1 MKSELY
7 FSELV
12 PIGLLESVAD
22 FGIANSIAIGERE
35 QTISIAR
42 ELGKPIN
49 LSDNW
54 SIYRKIDLSI
64 GQLIYLSKNW
74 SIYQKLMYLSNNL
87 SIYRTIDLSI
97 EQLIYLSN
105 NWSICRTIDL
115 SMEQLIYLL
124 NNKSIYRT
132 IDLSIYLSID
142 VRQNQSAICNW
153 CRISY
158 EKNFLRGGVWTQT
171 RRDTETLTHV
181 VIKKEAAYLNIQLF
195 FH

>member
-1 MKSELY
+1 MRWALQYRVANFGIFKTGKIEKGRKRSTNVTVAKDLKEMKSELY

-124 NNKSIYRT
+124 NN
-132 IDLSIYLSID
+132 
-142 VRQNQSAICNW
+142 
-153 CRISY
+153 
-158 EKNFLRGGVWTQT
+158 
-171 RRDTETLTHV
+171 
-181 VIKKEAAYLNIQLF
+181 
-195 FH
+195 